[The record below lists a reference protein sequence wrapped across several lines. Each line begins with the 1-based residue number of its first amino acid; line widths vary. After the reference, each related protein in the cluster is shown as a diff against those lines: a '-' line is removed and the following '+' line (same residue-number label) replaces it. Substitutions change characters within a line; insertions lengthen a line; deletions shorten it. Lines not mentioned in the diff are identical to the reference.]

1 MTGVT
6 RPNLKWL
13 GLLKTTDHDISYL
26 MSYSHTNQAQAMK
39 LAPVSAIAQPVLQL
53 VTTNPTE
60 QLANLWVHGK
70 SKNTIVLYRRVAKLL
85 LTTIDKPLQSFTL
98 QDFQN
103 FADILEE
110 RGLAAS
116 SRRTYISV
124 VKSLFSFG
132 LRCGLIPV
140 NAAAALVTPKSKDTL
155 SQKILTESEVKLLI
169 SGETNER
176 NKLIFKV
183 FYYAGLRVSE
193 LCGLNWEDLTSNGD
207 SGQLLI
213 YGKGEKTRVVLLPKS
228 LYVELLKSRGDA
240 NRTDPMFVSR
250 VKATNGGR
258 LHRGSVTA
266 LVKAAAIRAGV
277 SEQASAHWL
286 RHCHASHAL
295 NNGAP
300 IHLLSQ
306 TLGHASVATTSKYLH
321 AKPNDSS
328 GLYLSM

>member
-1 MTGVT
+1 
-6 RPNLKWL
+6 
-13 GLLKTTDHDISYL
+13 
-26 MSYSHTNQAQAMK
+26 MK
-39 LAPVSAIAQPVLQL
+39 LAPVSAKPVLQI
-53 VTTNPTE
+53 VTTTAAE
-60 QLANLWVHGK
+60 QLVNLWVHGK
-70 SKNTIVLYRRVAKLL
+70 SKHTIALYRRVANLL
-85 LTTIDKPLQSFTL
+85 LTTVNKPLQSFTL

-103 FADILEE
+103 FSDTLEE

-116 SRRTYISV
+116 SRKTYISV
-124 VKSLFSFG
+124 VKSLLSFG

-140 NAAAALVTPKSKDTL
+140 NAAAALTTPKSKDTL
-155 SQKILTESEVKLLI
+155 SQKILSESEVKLLI
-169 SGETNER
+169 SGESNKR
-176 NKLIFKV
+176 NQLIFKT
-183 FYYAGLRVSE
+183 FYYVGLRVSE
-193 LCGLNWEDLTSNGD
+193 LCALNWEDLSSNGD

-228 LYVELLKSRGDA
+228 LYLELLKTRGDA
-240 NRTDPMFVSR
+240 GRTEPIFVSR

-266 LVKAAAIRAGV
+266 LVKAAAIRVGI

-295 NNGAP
+295 NRGAP